1 MQAESK
7 DHLPWSSRFYPQNAR
22 KAQYTQT
29 DKCNTSFKQ
38 TGRQKAHDYFIICTK
53 RLLQNPILIYGKIPG
68 DSKDIT
74 DTST

>member
-1 MQAESK
+1 M
-7 DHLPWSSRFYPQNAR
+7 
-22 KAQYTQT
+22 AQYTQT